1 MVKGY
6 RGLFSINER
15 IISYMKNKNGY
26 VAVCK
31 IGAMNV
37 GRITVSYAD
46 EITNLINRKKREY
59 FIPEK
64 NQKKFDKGDELGIFH
79 LGSTV
84 ILLFQKDK
92 MTFQDIT
99 SGQTKRVGEKIGIY
113 I

>member
-1 MVKGY
+1 
-6 RGLFSINER
+6 
-15 IISYMKNKNGY
+15 MKNKNGY

-99 SGQTKRVGEKIGIY
+99 SGQTKRVGEKIGEY